1 MIDEPDKKTAK
12 QEEMEA
18 LHTALAR
25 VLRERLGDDE
35 VKAADLNVVRQF
47 LKDNHVE
54 ADGRKNTDIKKLS
67 DGLPED
73 IDDSSDFDNVSRLHS

>member
-1 MIDEPDKKTAK
+1 
-12 QEEMEA
+12 
-18 LHTALAR
+18 
-25 VLRERLGDDE
+25 